1 MKQKFYIH
9 ETSIIDKNVKIGIGT
24 KIWHWVHIES
34 GALLEKIV
42 Q

>member
-1 MKQKFYIH
+1 MYETKFYIH
-9 ETSIIDKNVKIGIGT
+9 ETSIIDKNVKIKKI

-34 GALLEKIV
+34 EPLEKIV

>member
-24 KIWHWVHIES
+24 KICIGTYWS
-34 GALLEKIV
+34 GASIEKIV